1 MKQTIMKKLILF
13 TAVLFFLSF
22 TTKKELIK
30 IPIINDKEAKAA
42 GFNIFFVPIKLAGI
56 EKQFKMQFDLGLDV
70 SAIYGNSLQAICEKY
85 PNLKKNFYV
94 RDEYQIVKTKYY
106 IAGIESNL
114 DSLLVFANYG
124 SDKKF
129 EEQDIIGSI
138 GVNQFK
144 NKILLINYNEHYIQ
158 ILDNDSQIDKEKFY
172 CTPMTVTKNN
182 KIIINLKAGD
192 SFVPFLFDSG
202 NGVPLVT
209 INKNFFDEQTE
220 NQKELRDT
228 ISGNSWGET
237 IRLFG
242 AKQQKNIGTENTNFT
257 IGQNRIYYTQANKIV
272 EQFKEMNVEHS
283 IGNNFFMGKTILF
296 DFKNNKFG
304 LKKQWK

>member
-13 TAVLFFLSF
+13 TAVLFFLSC

-30 IPIINDKEAKAA
+30 IPILIDKEAKAA
-42 GFNIFFVPIKLAGI
+42 GFNVFYFPIKLEGV

-70 SAIYGNSLQAICEKY
+70 SAIYGNSLKVICEKY
-85 PNLKKNFYV
+85 PSLKQNFYV
-94 RDEYQIVKTKYY
+94 RDEYQIIKTKYY
-106 IAGIESNL
+106 IAETESNL
-114 DSLLVFANYG
+114 DSLFVFANYG
-124 SDKKF
+124 SDKRF

-158 ILDNDSQIDKEKFY
+158 ILDNDSQIDKEKFD

-304 LKKQWK
+304 IKK